1 MRILYVVHA
10 FPPEAWAGTEVYTL
24 NLARAVAAQGHEVT
38 VLARGE
44 VHGEE
49 LELREE
55 EVQGLRV
62 LRLALRSELPELPR
76 PYERPEVDACFEA
89 LLAHERPDVVHFQH
103 LLHLS
108 TGLID
113 VTRRAGI
120 PTVMTLNDY
129 WALCPRVQLIRP
141 DGERCERNRGLACL
155 WCLQEKHLDRIDLG
169 ERLLPWIAPLLGL
182 AGEVLHTLRLSRKI
196 APEPGERERLA
207 YSLSRRSR
215 ALLDLRYR
223 HESLLERLADVD
235 LLVAPSRFLR
245 ERFLESGRLDPLR
258 FVHSDYGTCTEHL
271 HGMASEP
278 APREGGPL
286 RVGFV
291 GSLLWYKGIDVLI
304 EAVARLAGRE
314 LSLEVHGAFEP
325 EADPFHAKLRRLA
338 AGAPVTFHGRFAND
352 RLAEVY
358 AGIDVLVVPSVWF
371 ENSPLTIHEAFL
383 LHTPLVVSDIG
394 GMAEL
399 VEPERSGLH
408 FRAGDAVSLAS
419 ALERLLDEPELLQ
432 HLREGIPAV
441 KTIEEDAR
449 ETVDRYR
456 ALGAGKETRTA
467 ENAPPGSS

>member
-24 NLARAVAAQGHEVT
+24 NLARAVAALGHEVT

-44 VHGEE
+44 VRGEE

-55 EVQGLRV
+55 KVQELRV
-62 LRLALRSELPELPR
+62 LRLALESELPHLHR
-76 PYERPEVDACFEA
+76 PYERPEVDDCFEE
-89 LLAHERPDVVHFQH
+89 LLARERPDVVHFQH

-113 VTRRAGI
+113 VARRAGI

-141 DGERCERNRGLACL
+141 DGERCERNRGMACL
-155 WCLQEKHLDRIDLG
+155 WCLQEKHLDRLDLG
-169 ERLLPWIAPLLGL
+169 ERLLPWIAPVLGL
-182 AGEVLHTLRLSRKI
+182 AGEALHLLRL
-196 APEPGERERLA
+196 G
-207 YSLSRRSR
+207 
-215 ALLDLRYR
+215 
-223 HESLLERLADVD
+223 HLADVD

-245 ERFLESGRLDPLR
+245 ERFLETGRLDPLR
-258 FVHSDYGTCTEHL
+258 FVHSDYGTSTEHL
-271 HGMASEP
+271 RDAASEP
-278 APREGGPL
+278 ARREGGPL
-286 RVGFV
+286 RVGFI

-304 EAVARLAGRE
+304 EAVARLADRE

-325 EADPFHAKLRRLA
+325 GTDPFHAKLRRLA
-338 AGAPVTFHGRFAND
+338 AGAPVNFHGRFAND

-358 AGIDVLVVPSVWF
+358 AGIDVLVVPSIWF

-383 LHTPLVVSDIG
+383 LRTPLVVSDIG

-408 FRAGDAVSLAS
+408 FRAGDAVSLAI
-419 ALERLLDEPELLQ
+419 ALERLLDEPELLGR
-432 HLREGIPAV
+432 LRAGIPVV
-441 KTIEEDAR
+441 KAIEEDAR

-456 ALGAGKETRTA
+456 ALAAGEESGSA
-467 ENAPPGSS
+467 ENASPRSS